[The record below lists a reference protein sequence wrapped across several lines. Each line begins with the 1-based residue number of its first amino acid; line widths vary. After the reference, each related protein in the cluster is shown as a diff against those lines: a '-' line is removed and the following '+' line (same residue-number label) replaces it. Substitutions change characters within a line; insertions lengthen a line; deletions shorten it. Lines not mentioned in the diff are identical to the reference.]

1 MVTPLAHLA
10 LLLHP
15 FYRAA
20 MTFSKKDFGYYLQV
34 ASSLLR
40 KLRKGSPEAI
50 ARLANQLRE
59 YVDHQ

>member
-20 MTFSKKDFGYYLQV
+20 MTFSKKDFAYYLKT
-34 ASSLLR
+34 ASSLLK

-50 ARLANQLRE
+50 ARLANQLRD
-59 YVDHQ
+59 YTDFQ